1 MGDDTMNQL
10 TFVDEQHKAN
20 YQIYKETFPLSL
32 KDVEYQ
38 TACYISALP
47 VLFFKFKN
55 EIQRYETPLE
65 WFINWQMKYL
75 EQSDDET
82 DEEYEERQQIHI
94 DYDLTSSMQQ
104 LGALALNL
112 FNGYDHFNLMDCI
125 ESLDD
130 ENVQVLK

>member
-1 MGDDTMNQL
+1 MNQL

-112 FNGYDHFNLMDCI
+112 FNGY
-125 ESLDD
+125 
-130 ENVQVLK
+130 